1 MLQPSRGLSYAWD
14 AMRPVGARVVPESL
28 RLDGRP
34 IEAERAY
41 RVTVNDFL
49 ALGGDGFT
57 VLRDGTDRKRGPLD
71 VDALTEYL
79 QRNLR
84 CSLSP
89 RTGSRA
95 SSARTESQPGAAPV
109 R

>member
-1 MLQPSRGLSYAWD
+1 MLQPSRALSFAWYAT
-14 AMRPVGARVVPESL
+14 RPVGARVVPESL

-34 IEAERAY
+34 NEAERAN

-79 QRNLR
+79 QAESAVQPLAPDRQ
-84 CSLSP
+84 P
-89 RTGSRA
+89 RIQRA
-95 SSARTESQPGAAPV
+95 D
-109 R
+109 